1 MIDNFLTG
9 FGLGL
14 ELFLMGVIFFISL
27 YPFYYAETFFL
38 KQYKK
43 AINWYWVIPASIF
56 WTYFHYGLLYLESW
70 IESTIKGNDFIFTG
84 CSDFAEY
91 FRRGID
97 ANDLQDLGGKC
108 FFFFPSNN
116 AQIGVMFGKL
126 ISSMIIFLLLYF
138 CLKIYKRSK

>member
-1 MIDNFLTG
+1 MIDYLLYV

-14 ELFLMGVIFFISL
+14 ENLLTVAIFFISL

-43 AINWYWVIPASIF
+43 AINWYWLIPASIF

-91 FRRGID
+91 INAD
-97 ANDLQDLGGKC
+97 DLQDLGGKC

-116 AQIGVMFGKL
+116 AQINVMFGKL
-126 ISSMIIFLLLYF
+126 TSSMMLFLLLYF
-138 CLKIYKRSK
+138 CLKIYRRSK